1 MKMQILKQ
9 EVFNLTCVEN
19 TKQLKKE
26 RPDLTK
32 GRDLRYKIQWQQL
45 LEKLIALR
53 EEGIDLSLSD
63 LVASEQMLKDSMVKV
78 GQMAG
83 LNQEEIE
90 TDWKRIKLEAQF
102 ADIHIDSL

>member
-1 MKMQILKQ
+1 MKMQALKQ
-9 EVFNLTCVEN
+9 EVFKLTCVDD

-32 GRDLRYKIQWQQL
+32 GRDLRYKIQWQEL

-53 EEGIDLSLSD
+53 EEGHDLSLND
-63 LVASEQMLKDSMVKV
+63 LEASEKMLKESLMKV

-83 LNQEEIE
+83 LGKQAIE
-90 TDWKRIKLEAQF
+90 TDWQRIKLEAQF
-102 ADIHIDSL
+102 TDIHIDDL